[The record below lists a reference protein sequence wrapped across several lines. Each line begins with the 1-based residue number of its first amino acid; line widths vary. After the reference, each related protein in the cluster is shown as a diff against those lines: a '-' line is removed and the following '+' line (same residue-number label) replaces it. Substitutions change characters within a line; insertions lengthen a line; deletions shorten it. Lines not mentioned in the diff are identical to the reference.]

1 MNEIF
6 TIGDFCFRLDCPDSF
21 SVPENFMKF
30 QGGSV
35 PSYYYSVCYNSDFP
49 AIDGCVVFRT
59 PDIMVIQSGNLEH
72 RYIGMPR
79 YQYPH
84 AYYNELDD
92 HSAQILFRPD
102 RSSFLSVDPFFCS
115 LFALERR
122 QAELGAMVLHCAYV
136 EYGGEAIL
144 FSAPSETGKTTQA
157 NLWEKY
163 RGAKTVNGDRS
174 LIQKINGQWT
184 ARGWP
189 VCGSSGVCCNRDLP
203 IRAVVMLSQA
213 PEDRAGKM
221 APASAF
227 SQLYSQITVNRWN
240 RKANLDAMD
249 RIEDLIQSVPVFH
262 LACTM
267 NESAVIALEN
277 ALFPERN
284 ERNE

>member
-6 TIGDFCFRLDCPDSF
+6 TIGDFCFRLIFQDGLLIPH
-21 SVPENFMKF
+21 NFLKF
-30 QGGSV
+30 RGGIS
-35 PSYYYSVCYNSDFP
+35 PSYCYTVRVSADFP
-49 AIDGCVVFRT
+49 EPEGVILSRREDLLVGQNDGMEF
-59 PDIMVIQSGNLEH
+59 
-72 RYIGMPR
+72 RYIGVRGYDKPYAF
-79 YQYPH
+79 YQEINESA
-84 AYYNELDD
+84 AYILLHPEWTERL
-92 HSAQILFRPD
+92 HS
-102 RSSFLSVDPFFCS
+102 DPVFCS